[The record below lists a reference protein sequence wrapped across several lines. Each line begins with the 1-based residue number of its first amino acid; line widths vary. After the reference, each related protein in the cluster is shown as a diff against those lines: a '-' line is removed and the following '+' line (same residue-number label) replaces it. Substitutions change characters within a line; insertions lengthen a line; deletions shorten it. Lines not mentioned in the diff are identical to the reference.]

1 MIIRSTIAILLTQI
15 VGFLLLLAINALFTM
30 LVYKLGTYDHKIS
43 IDEEWYNYLVSYKSY
58 QFSISR
64 RVLGSYSDE

>member
-30 LVYKLGTYDHKIS
+30 LVYKLGTYDYKIS
-43 IDEEWYNYLVSYKSY
+43 VDQGWYNYPVS
-58 QFSISR
+58 
-64 RVLGSYSDE
+64 